1 MAKIAEHHTISQKT
15 IDDLRA
21 EERDWEANEVAQF
34 LRKQAERKEIFFTLG
49 DFPVKRAYTAADLA
63 STPIEDIGLPGR
75 YPFTAVPIRPCIARG
90 RGRCGRSPASARE
103 DTNKRFKYLIARARP
118 ESHRFRYADADG
130 LRLRSSHERG
140 RGRPRGCCGR
150 YAGRHG
156 GAVRRHRP
164 REDLGL
170 DDVNPSAWILLAM
183 YIVLAESAAMT

>member
-90 RGRCGRSPASARE
+90 RGRCGRSPASA
-103 DTNKRFKYLIARARP
+103 
-118 ESHRFRYADADG
+118 
-130 LRLRSSHERG
+130 
-140 RGRPRGCCGR
+140 PRGYQQALQVPHRQGQTGISPISIC
-150 YAGRHG
+150 
-156 GAVRRHRP
+156 RR
-164 REDLGL
+164 
-170 DDVNPSAWILLAM
+170 
-183 YIVLAESAAMT
+183 